1 MARARRGAVRVG
13 CSGWQYA
20 HWRGRFY
27 PEDVPAS
34 AWLERYAEDFDTVEL
49 NGTFY
54 RLPEPAT
61 VRRWRARVPS
71 EFSFAWK
78 ASRFITHNKKL
89 KDPREPL
96 ARMMASARELG
107 AKLGPILFQLP
118 PRWACNLER
127 LREFIDAL
135 PRGRHALELRNPTWY
150 DERVLELLERSR
162 VALCLHDMPGSASGR
177 RNVGPFV
184 YVRFHGSGARYG
196 GRYGASGLAPWARW
210 LATQANAGR
219 DVYAYFNNDA
229 EANAPRDA
237 SMLRNAIARAL

>member
-1 MARARRGAVRVG
+1 MPRARRGAVRVG

-27 PEDVPAS
+27 PEDVPTS
-34 AWLERYAEDFDTVEL
+34 AWLERYAKEFDTVEL

-61 VRRWRARVPS
+61 VRTWRARVPAS
-71 EFSFAWK
+71 FCFAWK
-78 ASRFITHNKKL
+78 ASRFLTHNKKL

-107 AKLGPILFQLP
+107 SKLGPILFQLP
-118 PRWACNLER
+118 PRWECNLER
-127 LREFIDAL
+127 LRELIEAL
-135 PRGRHALELRNPTWY
+135 PRGRYALELRNPTWY
-150 DERVLELLERSR
+150 DERVLELLDRSR
-162 VALCLHDMPGSASGR
+162 VALCLHDMPGSESGR
-177 RNVGPFV
+177 REVGPFV
-184 YVRFHGSGARYG
+184 YARFHGSGERYG
-196 GRYGASGLAPWARW
+196 GGYGAGALASWARW

-237 SMLRNAIARAL
+237 AALREAIARAS